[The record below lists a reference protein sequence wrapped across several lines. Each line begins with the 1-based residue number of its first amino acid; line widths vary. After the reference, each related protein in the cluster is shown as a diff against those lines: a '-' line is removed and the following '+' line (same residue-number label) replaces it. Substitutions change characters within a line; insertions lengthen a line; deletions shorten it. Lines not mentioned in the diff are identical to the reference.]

1 MKRPV
6 VNPGRS
12 RKVLAVIFVLQMLL
26 LYGPRSLCGGEAP
39 KTGNTD
45 PSPTKSKTAEPRLPK
60 AAESG
65 EQSITK
71 TKKRGIVK
79 IATLGPRPLN
89 VGATVKPQE
98 AVNRVIAHWKG
109 RFAQVLPDRPDLIVV
124 PEACDRPRGFSGEKR
139 LEYYRVRKDQIQKFF
154 AKVARENK
162 CYMVYSAARE
172 MEDGSWRNSSVLID
186 RTGKVTGIYNKNHV
200 VIEETT
206 KSGILCGRDAP
217 VIECDFGRVALAI
230 CFDLNFDE
238 LRLKYVK
245 AKPDLLI
252 FSSMYHGGLMQSYWA
267 YSCRSHFVGAIAGLP
282 CEIRDPLGRVI
293 ASNTNYFDYAV
304 ATVNL
309 DCRLAH
315 LDYNWGRLRALK
327 AKYGPKV
334 KITDPGYLGSVLITS
349 EHDTISADEMIGE
362 FQIELLDDYM
372 ARALAHRHK
381 PGNME

>member
-1 MKRPV
+1 MKRSV

-12 RKVLAVIFVLQMLL
+12 TKLLGVVFVLQMLL
-26 LYGPRSLCGGEAP
+26 WYGPGSLCGGEAP

-45 PSPTKSKTAEPRLPK
+45 SSPTASEAGEPQLPK
-60 AAESG
+60 AADSG
-65 EQSITK
+65 EQSISK
-71 TKKRGIVK
+71 PKKRGIVK

-89 VGATVKPQE
+89 VGGSVKPQE

-124 PEACDRPRGFSGEKR
+124 PEACDRPSGFSGEKR
-139 LEYYRVRKDQIQKFF
+139 LEYYRVRKDQVQKFF

-172 MEDGSWRNSSVLID
+172 MEDGTWRNSSVLID
-186 RTGKVTGIYNKNHV
+186 RVGKVTGIYNKNHV

-217 VIECDFGRVALAI
+217 VIECDFGRVAFAI

-282 CEIRDPLGRVI
+282 CEIRSPLGRVI

-315 LDYNWGRLRALK
+315 LDYNWGRLRAMK

-349 EHDTISADEMIGE
+349 EHDTISVDEMIGE
-362 FQIELLDDYM
+362 FEIELLDDYM